1 MHQVVKHTNPPK
13 VFFCLPAGLNL
24 NTKIIRNSFPS
35 GYAVRWCIVVIYTLV
50 INYHSNGHGPFE
62 DVTPI
67 ENGDVPLLR
76 EFFCSD

>member
-13 VFFCLPAGLNL
+13 SVFFCLPAGLNL

-35 GYAVRWCIVVIYTLV
+35 GYAVRIVEIYTLV

-76 EFFCSD
+76 DFFCSD